1 MVRFLARATKCEVI
15 LRAAYLLLQQES
27 LRLYGKILSGKKC
40 EVRIMC
46 PETQLASKALSVLDR
61 TSLEQQRGGSSTQVA
76 PRTRRFTPQAHP
88 RSRPRSRS
96 HRCSEEGCLF
106 TALQCFVFVCT
117 HISGCS
123 LIKCSFQGVQGPVFC
138 GKKLLLDVLGERHN
152 SACPAQA
159 AACSAW
165 TPRQWP
171 HGWEETS
178 LRAEACFG
186 LTAEVSST
194 AQRASPPQ
202 GGGLAGPGVLVQLH
216 AAQSTNSASA
226 EFKDNT
232 VRSVTTPQH
241 QHPC

>member
-1 MVRFLARATKCEVI
+1 M
-15 LRAAYLLLQQES
+15 
-27 LRLYGKILSGKKC
+27 
-40 EVRIMC
+40 
-46 PETQLASKALSVLDR
+46 
-61 TSLEQQRGGSSTQVA
+61 A

-117 HISGCS
+117 HLSGCS
-123 LIKCSFQGVQGPVFC
+123 LIKCSFQGGQGPLFC

-178 LRAEACFG
+178 LRAEAGFG

-194 AQRASPPQ
+194 AQRASPPCR
-202 GGGLAGPGVLVQLH
+202 LAGPGVLVQLH
-216 AAQSTNSASA
+216 AAQSTSSASA

-232 VRSVTTPQH
+232 ARSVTTPQN